1 MELLL
6 GGKKGE
12 KEPKTKWLMTIFGV
26 AALAVAYYIALT
38 TESPMDALMKFFVA
52 VILVILGTYALF
64 VAGSVAFLKILRK
77 NKKFYYNSKHFTA
90 VSGMIYRMKQ
100 NAVGL
105 ANICILSTMVL
116 VMISTTV
123 CLYMGME
130 DILDTRFPMDYAI
143 ESVGGT
149 DEWDDKLDAIVNEEC
164 EKAQVTRS
172 KDFRY
177 HYGSIVGKK
186 TGNKFDLRESGNY
199 SPDEINSVY
208 SLTIA
213 SVGEYNRVEQTNETL
228 SDGEVLVFGGKEVYD
243 ADAITLGEH
252 TYRVKKAGKECTLG
266 EETFQGSM
274 PSYCVILP
282 KLSDV
287 SEILTYVQ
295 EESLKTSK
303 MSPEWIRRIT
313 SLRYRIGL
321 DMEGDEEDC
330 KEVRKVIKERIGSE
344 FGTFDTEHD
353 IITESRED
361 SKASFFELYGVL
373 FFIGIYLGALFLMAT
388 VLIIYYKQI
397 SEGYDDRERYQIMQN
412 VGMSK
417 REVKRSIR
425 SQVLMVFFLPLLVAG
440 LHIAMAFPIIT
451 KLMKAFNMTN
461 THLFAGCTLATVG
474 VFAVFYGIVYAV
486 TAREYYRIVN

>member
-1 MELLL
+1 M
-6 GGKKGE
+6 
-12 KEPKTKWLMTIFGV
+12 
-26 AALAVAYYIALT
+26 
-38 TESPMDALMKFFVA
+38 
-52 VILVILGTYALF
+52 
-64 VAGSVAFLKILRK
+64 
-77 NKKFYYNSKHFTA
+77 
-90 VSGMIYRMKQ
+90 
-100 NAVGL
+100 
-105 ANICILSTMVL
+105 
-116 VMISTTV
+116 
-123 CLYMGME
+123 
-130 DILDTRFPMDYAI
+130 
-143 ESVGGT
+143 
-149 DEWDDKLDAIVNEEC
+149 
-164 EKAQVTRS
+164 
-172 KDFRY
+172 
-177 HYGSIVGKK
+177 
-186 TGNKFDLRESGNY
+186 
-199 SPDEINSVY
+199 
-208 SLTIA
+208 
-213 SVGEYNRVEQTNETL
+213 EQTNETL

>member
-1 MELLL
+1 M
-6 GGKKGE
+6 
-12 KEPKTKWLMTIFGV
+12 
-26 AALAVAYYIALT
+26 
-38 TESPMDALMKFFVA
+38 
-52 VILVILGTYALF
+52 
-64 VAGSVAFLKILRK
+64 
-77 NKKFYYNSKHFTA
+77 
-90 VSGMIYRMKQ
+90 
-100 NAVGL
+100 
-105 ANICILSTMVL
+105 
-116 VMISTTV
+116 
-123 CLYMGME
+123 
-130 DILDTRFPMDYAI
+130 
-143 ESVGGT
+143 
-149 DEWDDKLDAIVNEEC
+149 
-164 EKAQVTRS
+164 
-172 KDFRY
+172 
-177 HYGSIVGKK
+177 
-186 TGNKFDLRESGNY
+186 
-199 SPDEINSVY
+199 
-208 SLTIA
+208 
-213 SVGEYNRVEQTNETL
+213 
-228 SDGEVLVFGGKEVYD
+228 YD
-243 ADAITLGEH
+243 ADVITLGEH
-252 TYRVKKAGKECTLG
+252 TYRVKKAEKQCALG

-282 KLSDV
+282 ELSDV

-295 EESLKTSK
+295 EESLKTSGMK
-303 MSPEWIRRIT
+303 PEWIRRIT

-330 KEVRKVIKERIGSE
+330 KEARKVIKERIGSE